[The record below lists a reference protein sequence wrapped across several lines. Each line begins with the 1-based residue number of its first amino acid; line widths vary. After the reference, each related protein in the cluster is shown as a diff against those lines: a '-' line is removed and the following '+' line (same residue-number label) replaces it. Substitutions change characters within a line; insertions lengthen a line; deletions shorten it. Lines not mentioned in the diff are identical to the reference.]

1 MHCCTI
7 FVAWAKLFIN
17 VSTSFIHLPI
27 NLHPSRWTL
36 TENFP
41 SLKKTIIHAWNAST
55 EPRFSH
61 TNYSRRFQTLQFR
74 LDSQHRGSHVRGDF
88 WNTHWSVFWRN
99 CVTGSRGSHG
109 HISCLVHPRACAH
122 RIHAPWGE
130 AKSKNRGRID
140 RTVQSDTDWP
150 SDGCTAY
157 DTLTEWTTYPWRLCA
172 AFDFFS
178 PRLADALVFYA
189 VLGRFVAVMPL
200 L

>member
-7 FVAWAKLFIN
+7 FVAWAKI

-61 TNYSRRFQTLQFR
+61 TNYSRRFLTLQFR

-88 WNTHWSVFWRN
+88 WNTHWSMFWRN
-99 CVTGSRGSHG
+99 CVTGSRGSRG
-109 HISCLVHPRACAH
+109 HMDTFRASCIRA
-122 RIHAPWGE
+122 HALIASMLLGARQK
-130 AKSKNRGRID
+130 AKTGAGSAEQFRATQTGR
-140 RTVQSDTDWP
+140 VMM
-150 SDGCTAY
+150 Y
-157 DTLTEWTTYPWRLCA
+157 DTLTEWITYPWRLCA

-178 PRLADALVFYA
+178 PRLADALVFSA